1 MNDQH
6 WGLSISA
13 DIVVIGGG
21 TAGIGFVASLLKRD
35 PQLKVTVIE
44 PSSQHYYQPAWT
56 LVGGGA
62 FDVKDTVRPMSK
74 VMPRQA
80 TWIQA
85 SVSAIHPQSRQL
97 TLDDQRTVSYQ
108 NLIVCPGLRL
118 AWEKIEGLQESLGQ
132 HGVTSNYSYQ
142 HAQYTWDQVQK
153 LRDGRAL
160 FTQPAMPIKCAGAPQ
175 KALYLSCDHWRK
187 SAVLKD
193 INVEFN
199 LAGAALFG
207 VPTFVPPLMKY
218 IEQYDAQLAFNSN
231 LVKVDGPAKTAW
243 FDVKGADGNIS
254 RVAKTFDLLHVVPPQ
269 VAPDFIAQ
277 SALADAG
284 GWCEVDP
291 HSLQHPRYPDV
302 FALGDICGTSNAK
315 TAAAVRKQVVV
326 VAQNLLAA
334 RKQQPLPLKYDGY
347 GSCPLTVEKGKVI
360 LAEFGYGGKLLPTFP
375 LDPTVARRS
384 AWWLKATLLPWF
396 YWHGMLKGREWL
408 TRLSRVD

>member
-85 SVSAIHPQSRQL
+85 SVSAIDPQSRQL

-218 IEQYDAQLAFNSN
+218 IEQYEAQLAFNSN
-231 LVKVDGPAKTAW
+231 LVKVDGPVKTAW
-243 FDVKGADGNIS
+243 FEVKDADGTVS

>member
-6 WGLSISA
+6 SGLSISA

-62 FDVKDTVRPMSK
+62 FDMKDTVRPMSK

-85 SVSAIHPQSRQL
+85 SVSAIDPQSRQL

-175 KALYLSCDHWRK
+175 KALYLSCDYWRK
-187 SAVLKD
+187 SAGLKD

-243 FDVKGADGNIS
+243 FEVKDADGNVS

-277 SALADAG
+277 SPLADAG

-334 RKQQPLPLKYDGY
+334 RKKQPLPLKYDGY

-360 LAEFGYGGKLLPTFP
+360 LAEFGYGGKLLPPFP
-375 LDPTVARRS
+375 LDPPVARRS